1 MNNDYNVES
10 NSAWRN
16 IGAVSFV
23 TVVTPVY
30 NRKDTILRAMQS
42 VERQSYKD
50 MEYIVVNDGSTDSTE
65 EIIIDFLHK
74 TTVPMLYVKKD
85 NGGVHTARNLGIKL
99 ARGEM
104 YMCNDSDDES
114 FPNAVEIFVNA
125 WKTIPKE
132 QRNLYF
138 EIKAR
143 CINEVGEEVGP
154 RFPEDIN
161 NREWIEIKQ
170 YYESI
175 HAENVGFRRMDIMKA
190 NPWPEPEN
198 VTFVGEDF
206 VWKKLRMQ
214 YRTWLINDIVQVY
227 HTEGNDHLEGN
238 LNAIK
243 RRSSQTCRNAYWK
256 SSYVLNNYD
265 LFGVGHRFKY
275 FLSRTMMWHVLGLLK
290 KKRNYIA
297 LDSMCNTIED
307 ILISPCG
314 FILGKLYIKKYNLR
328 DEQNELI

>member
-1 MNNDYNVES
+1 MNNDYNIES
-10 NSAWRN
+10 NNAWKN
-16 IGAVSFV
+16 IGRTPFV

-30 NRKDTILRAMQS
+30 NREDTILRAMQS

-74 TTVPMLYVKKD
+74 TTMPMLYVKKD

-114 FPNAVEIFVNA
+114 LPNAVETFVNA
-125 WKTIPKE
+125 WKMIPKE

-143 CINEVGEEVGP
+143 CINEAGEEVGP

-161 NREWIEIKQ
+161 IREWVEVKQ

-175 HAENVGFRRMDIMKA
+175 LAENVGFRRIDIMKA
-190 NPWPEPEN
+190 NRGRN
-198 VTFVGEDF
+198 VYSFHMFARLYFGHFHFTLF
-206 VWKKLRMQ
+206 
-214 YRTWLINDIVQVY
+214 IV
-227 HTEGNDHLEGN
+227 DS
-238 LNAIK
+238 I
-243 RRSSQTCRNAYWK
+243 SQ
-256 SSYVLNNYD
+256 
-265 LFGVGHRFKY
+265 
-275 FLSRTMMWHVLGLLK
+275 
-290 KKRNYIA
+290 
-297 LDSMCNTIED
+297 
-307 ILISPCG
+307 
-314 FILGKLYIKKYNLR
+314 KLYINIFLDVHHR
-328 DEQNELI
+328 NCGFSRCSFGFS

>member
-16 IGAVSFV
+16 IGAVPFV

-74 TTVPMLYVKKD
+74 TTMPMLYVKKD

-114 FPNAVEIFVNA
+114 LPNAVEI
-125 WKTIPKE
+125 
-132 QRNLYF
+132 
-138 EIKAR
+138 
-143 CINEVGEEVGP
+143 
-154 RFPEDIN
+154 
-161 NREWIEIKQ
+161 
-170 YYESI
+170 
-175 HAENVGFRRMDIMKA
+175 
-190 NPWPEPEN
+190 
-198 VTFVGEDF
+198 F

-227 HTEGNDHLEGN
+227 HTEGNDHLEGK

-314 FILGKLYIKKYNLR
+314 FILAKLYIKKYNLR

>member
-1 MNNDYNVES
+1 MNNDYNIES
-10 NSAWRN
+10 NNAWKN
-16 IGAVSFV
+16 IGRTPFV

-30 NRKDTILRAMQS
+30 NREDTILRAMQS

-74 TTVPMLYVKKD
+74 TTMPMLYVKKD

-114 FPNAVEIFVNA
+114 LPNAVETFVNA
-125 WKTIPKE
+125 WKMIPKE

-143 CINEVGEEVGP
+143 CINEAGEEVGP

-161 NREWIEIKQ
+161 IREWVEVKQ

-175 HAENVGFRRMDIMKA
+175 LAENVGFRRIDIMKA

-227 HTEGNDHLEGN
+227 HTEGNDHLEGK
-238 LNAIK
+238 LNATKK
-243 RRSSQTCRNAYWK
+243 RSFQTCRNAYWK
-256 SSYVLNNYD
+256 SSYAMS
-265 LFGVGHRFKY
+265 
-275 FLSRTMMWHVLGLLK
+275 LS
-290 KKRNYIA
+290 
-297 LDSMCNTIED
+297 
-307 ILISPCG
+307 
-314 FILGKLYIKKYNLR
+314 
-328 DEQNELI
+328 

>member
-1 MNNDYNVES
+1 M
-10 NSAWRN
+10 
-16 IGAVSFV
+16 
-23 TVVTPVY
+23 
-30 NRKDTILRAMQS
+30 
-42 VERQSYKD
+42 
-50 MEYIVVNDGSTDSTE
+50 
-65 EIIIDFLHK
+65 
-74 TTVPMLYVKKD
+74 
-85 NGGVHTARNLGIKL
+85 GGVHTARNLGIKL

-161 NREWIEIKQ
+161 NREWVEIKQ